1 MKVLAGMLLHNE
13 FQWHFSLWPVSK
25 TLAVN
30 QMTQGWLTGKAPVR
44 YLCKR
49 LRKNRKAWEGS
60 SRLFAYLR
68 QEHHGIGGNLES
80 SKRQH
85 GHRTQHLVLLSKE
98 KHRVVGHRSCNRKAL
113 GCWQTATNKKLLSYT
128 HISRYLTII
137 HHVSSEFWC
146 DLRQP
151 MSNNGWL
158 QFSGLLHAL
167 STQEGQSPP
176 TTTAARLR

>member
-1 MKVLAGMLLHNE
+1 MEVAHCKPLHSK
-13 FQWHFSLWPVSK
+13 HSSTFSNHALGFLHEGFSRDAASQRVPVTLF
-25 TLAVN
+25 TLARVKN
-30 QMTQGWLTGKAPVR
+30 FGCEPNDTRLTDGKSACA
-44 YLCKR
+44 LFMQ
-49 LRKNRKAWEGS
+49 AFAEEQEGS

-98 KHRVVGHRSCNRKAL
+98 KHWVVGHRSCNQKAL

-137 HHVSSEFWC
+137 HHVSSEF
-146 DLRQP
+146 
-151 MSNNGWL
+151 
-158 QFSGLLHAL
+158 
-167 STQEGQSPP
+167 
-176 TTTAARLR
+176 